1 MLSDAELNQFREERQ
16 VDEQWRKI
24 TCHVIADLLEVC
36 SVCDKVREKET
47 LVRCLWCEDTY
58 CCREGLC
65 SEQHRSDVH
74 PAVAYW
80 TW

>member
-16 VDEQWRKI
+16 VDEQWRNI
-24 TCHVIADLLEVC
+24 SCHVIADLLEVC
-36 SVCDKVREKET
+36 SICDTVREKDR
-47 LVRCLWCEDTY
+47 LVRCPLCEDAY
-58 CCREGLC
+58 CCQDGHC
-65 SEQHRSDVH
+65 TEQHRLGLH